1 MERKNITFEELLQR
15 YAAGERDFRK
25 IHLVFDEYERDES
38 GEARFDQSG
47 RGVMRPGIK
56 EGCLRGTNLSG
67 VDFRGS
73 NLGAIR
79 MYSQGL
85 VLCHANLSKLDLS
98 VFLFRGSNLS
108 GANLSGAMLFRA
120 KFTDANLSG
129 AKLDRVIATETLF
142 IDANLTSTSF
152 IKATL
157 TDTYFVGA
165 DLTTANFRNARNAYF
180 ERVILKDTI
189 MPDGSLRSN

>member
-1 MERKNITFEELLQR
+1 MERKNITLEELLQR

-38 GEARFDQSG
+38 GEARFDESG
-47 RGVMRPGIK
+47 NVIRHPGIE

-73 NLGAIR
+73 DLRDIR

-85 VLCHANLSKLDLS
+85 ILCHANLSKLDLS

-108 GANLSGAMLFRA
+108 GTNLSGAQIFRA
-120 KFTDANLSG
+120 NFSHANLSG
-129 AKLDRVIATETLF
+129 AKLDRVIATETWF
-142 IDANLTSTSF
+142 IDTNLTSASL
-152 IKATL
+152 IKASL
-157 TDTYFVGA
+157 TESHFDGA
-165 DLTTANFRNARNAYF
+165 DLTGANFRNAKNAYF
-180 ERVILKDTI
+180 RRAILKDTI
-189 MPDGSLRSN
+189 MPDGSLHT

>member
-1 MERKNITFEELLQR
+1 MERKNITVEELLQR

-38 GEARFDQSG
+38 GEARFDESG
-47 RGVMRPGIK
+47 NGIMRPGVQ

-73 NLGAIR
+73 DLGAIR

-85 VLCHANLSKLDLS
+85 ILCHANSSKLDLS

-108 GANLSGAMLFRA
+108 GANLSGAQIFRA
-120 KFTDANLSG
+120 NFSHANLSG
-129 AKLDRVIATETLF
+129 AKLDRVIATEAWF
-142 IDANLTSTSF
+142 IDTNLTSASL
-152 IKATL
+152 IKASL
-157 TDTYFVGA
+157 TESHFDGA
-165 DLTTANFRNARNAYF
+165 DLTGANFRNAKNAYF
-180 ERVILKDTI
+180 RGAILKDTI
-189 MPDGSLRSN
+189 MPDGSLHT